1 MTKLGN
7 IELRGTHDRPALE
20 ILLDGGPL
28 CVANAWDWNENRI
41 RRDLFR
47 VYHKKIGIAIG
58 PFYAAIT
65 LAEAGMKKAV
75 KLGKHHWEEDVH
87 WFVQQK
93 WLHKWIDEQ
102 LGKPEDLV
110 GGTWAPAP
118 EEEEKAS

>member
-1 MTKLGN
+1 MPGK
-7 IELRGTHDRPALE
+7 IELTGMHDRPALE

-28 CVANAWDWNENRI
+28 CVANAWDWNESRI

-47 VYHKKIGIAIG
+47 IYHKKIGISLG

-75 KLGKHHWEEDVH
+75 KLGKHLWENDVH
-87 WFVQQK
+87 WLAREK

-102 LGKPEDLV
+102 LGKAEDLV
-110 GGTWAPAP
+110 GGHWAPAP
-118 EEEEKAS
+118 EDEDEKAS